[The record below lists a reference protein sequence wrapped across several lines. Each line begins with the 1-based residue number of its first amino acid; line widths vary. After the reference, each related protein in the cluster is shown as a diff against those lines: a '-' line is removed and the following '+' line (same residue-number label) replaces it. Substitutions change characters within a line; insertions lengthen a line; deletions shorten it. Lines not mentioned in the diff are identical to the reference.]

1 MSLIL
6 ARSPY
11 FIERGTYDEDSIL
24 TLSIGK
30 GRREATV
37 FPDPPGFTEVI
48 DISKTYTLNYRQ
60 RTRIDI
66 SPLIRDYISYS
77 GVDEYVV
84 YVKATKSGT
93 ISGSPSS
100 TTSYFYTTDGYGYYE
115 DGYNPDLSSALT
127 AKSYYAGSN
136 DTVYRL
142 DDSPINIPLLHPD
155 PSILTGLTSV
165 LVTFYRAGEVLGSE
179 GIFFNVENDTKN
191 AYKWI
196 GLTSIDPRERIEADG
211 GTFVDSLCY
220 DRFIRNTKLED
231 YDMIGIKESFG
242 GGSYSEEFMIN
253 VKSISECKHTPYEI
267 RFKNRYGVEESLWF
281 FKRSDQSIKREKES
295 YRANTIDAYAN
306 DDLYLHTYKDYNV
319 NARESLV
326 LNTGFLE
333 ESFSENFRQLMLSE
347 SVYVMIDDVKLPVNI
362 KNDELTYKKSVNEK
376 LINYNIEIEFSY
388 DKLNNIV

>member
-24 TLSIGK
+24 TLSIGR
-30 GRREATV
+30 GSAAVIGMNPLDFVYSAT
-37 FPDPPGFTEVI
+37 
-48 DISKTYTLNYRQ
+48 KTYTINYRQ

-66 SPLIRDYISYS
+66 SPLIRDYISYN

-100 TTSYFYTTDGYGYYE
+100 TTSYFFATDGYGYYE
-115 DGYNPDLSSALT
+115 DGYNPSLSTELSSR
-127 AKSYYAGSN
+127 SYYAGSN
-136 DTVYRL
+136 TTIYRL
-142 DDSPINIPLLHPD
+142 DDKAINIPFLSYEKTFAFVPNSVNY
-155 PSILTGLTSV
+155 SIYESGSLISSGTI
-165 LVTFYRAGEVLGSE
+165 TFNVDSGSE
-179 GIFFNVENDTKN
+179 N
-191 AYKWI
+191 AYK
-196 GLTSIDPRERIEADG
+196 TFSTVIDPQKRIEADG
-211 GTFVDSLCY
+211 GTFVASKCY
-220 DRFIRNTKLED
+220 DKFLRNTKLD
-231 YDMIGIKESFG
+231 SYDTIILG
-242 GGSYSEEFMIN
+242 GTTLNI
-253 VKSISECKHTPYEI
+253 KSISECKHTPYEI

>member
-24 TLSIGK
+24 TLSIGR
-30 GRREATV
+30 GRAAVIGINPLDFVYTAT
-37 FPDPPGFTEVI
+37 
-48 DISKTYTLNYRQ
+48 KTYTLNYRQ

-77 GVDEYVV
+77 GIDEYVV

-100 TTSYFYTTDGYGYYE
+100 TTSYFYATDGYGYYE
-115 DGYNPDLSSALT
+115 DGYNPSLSTELSSR
-127 AKSYYAGSN
+127 SYYAGSN
-136 DTVYRL
+136 TTIYRL
-142 DDSPINIPLLHPD
+142 DDDAINIPFLSEVPTFATI
-155 PSILTGLTSV
+155 PNSV
-165 LVTFYRAGEVLGSE
+165 NYYIYESGSLINSGTITFNVDSGSE
-179 GIFFNVENDTKN
+179 N
-191 AYKWI
+191 AYKTFSTGI
-196 GLTSIDPRERIEADG
+196 NPQKRIEADG
-211 GTFVDSLCY
+211 GTFINSKCY
-220 DRFIRNTKLED
+220 EKFLRNTKLD
-231 YDMIGIKESFG
+231 SYDTIVLVG
-242 GGSYSEEFMIN
+242 GGVYSSEITTLT

-306 DDLYLHTYKDYNV
+306 DDLYLHTYKDYNI

-347 SVYVMIDDVKLPVNI
+347 SVYVMIGNVKLPINI